1 MASRRAARDARPKL
15 GNRATKAMTI
25 GNVFLNDLSV
35 FSKTFEAQQPSR
47 RYDDIK
53 RRRPSARRVHSTQH
67 RCWKAIKAPVEPAEA
82 TACTSREPNN
92 RLQYAQRVPLLL
104 LLLGHGIY
112 DGLTY
117 PA

>member
-15 GNRATKAMTI
+15 GNRATKATTI
-25 GNVFLNDLSV
+25 GNVFLNDLRV
-35 FSKTFEAQQPSR
+35 FSKTLKPNSR
-47 RYDDIK
+47 RYDDLK